1 MSLWQRLRGG
11 TLSPP
16 RVSLSEILWSWLGGF
31 LGIGLVAY
39 LNYKL
44 LAGTDLMLITGSL
57 GASALLIYGAI
68 KSPFAQPRNLMG
80 GHLLSALIGVA
91 SYQLLQPHIWLA
103 AAVAVATSIAAMH
116 ATRTPHPPGSA
127 TALIAVIG
135 DDKIHALGY
144 FYAVMPI
151 GVGAAILLIVAL
163 VVNNIPK
170 NRRYPEYWF

>member
-170 NRRYPEYWF
+170 NRRYP

>member
-68 KSPFAQPRNLMG
+68 KSPFAKPRNLMG

-103 AAVAVATSIAAMH
+103 AAVAVATYIAAMH

>member
-1 MSLWQRLRGG
+1 MSLWQKLSGS
-11 TLSPP
+11 TQSPP

-31 LGIGLVAY
+31 LGIGIVAY

-44 LAGTDLMLITGSL
+44 LAGTDLVLISGSL

-68 KSPFAQPRNLMG
+68 KSPFAQPRNLIG
-80 GHLLSALIGVA
+80 GHLISALIGVF
-91 SYQLLQPHIWLA
+91 SYQLMQPHIWLA
-103 AAVAVATSIAAMH
+103 AAFAVATSIAVMH

-151 GVGAAILLIVAL
+151 GVGAAILLLVAL
-163 VVNNIPK
+163 VINNIPK
-170 NRRYPEYWF
+170 NRSYPQYWF

>member
-127 TALIAVIG
+127 PALIAVIG
-135 DDKIHALGY
+135 ADKIHALGY